1 MQSAKFKCL
10 DMEEEMKLITLQRE
24 KLKSERLELVNK
36 LKNSENELR
45 EAKATIEG

>member
-1 MQSAKFKCL
+1 
-10 DMEEEMKLITLQRE
+10 MKLITLQRE